1 VKVKTLNEEI
11 ARIKSIAADIASK
24 TFTGKTIQ
32 EQMKEMF
39 PTISPIEYDASE
51 KVWDELYRKKRQL
64 QEELE
69 QVCREIETVESIIT
83 RPIKEDK

>member
-1 VKVKTLNEEI
+1 MATLNDEI
-11 ARIKSIAADIASK
+11 ARIKSAVADIASK
-24 TFTGKTIQ
+24 AFTGETIQ
-32 EQMKEMF
+32 ERVKKMF
-39 PTISPIEYDASE
+39 PRTSPAEYDASE

-69 QVCREIETVESIIT
+69 QVRREIEAVESIIT